1 MQFAFSS
8 SLLPGGEDRLDTA
21 RLKESFDRVA
31 MHGDE
36 VALFFYSDLF
46 LRHPETRDL
55 FPVSMAAQRDHL
67 LQALA
72 RIVGDVDNAER
83 LGSFLQ
89 DLGRDHRKFGTL
101 ADHYEPVGASLLAT
115 LAHFSGPDWTP
126 ELAAD
131 WQAAYGLVAR
141 VMTEA
146 AVEDEKL
153 NPPFWE
159 ATVLSH
165 EMRTL
170 DIAVFRVVTLDN
182 LDFRPGQS
190 VGIECDLRPR
200 VWRFYSIANAPR
212 EDATLEFHV
221 RMVDG
226 GVLSPALARG
236 LSPGSRLRLGP
247 PVGTLTFDPG
257 SARKVLMVAGSTG
270 LAPLKAIAGQIAGL
284 PDPPEVHLFV
294 GAQQAEALYDVADL
308 EKLSTDSPWLSVT
321 SCVSAE
327 PDYPGERGTLPDVV
341 ARSGSWADHDAYV
354 AGPTPMVEAMADR
367 LSSLGVPP
375 GQIHVEDFGWS
386 EPCP

>member
-1 MQFAFSS
+1 
-8 SLLPGGEDRLDTA
+8 LDTA
-21 RLKESFDRVA
+21 RLKESFARVA

-46 LRHPETRDL
+46 LRHPEVRDL

-67 LQALA
+67 LTALA
-72 RIVGDVDNAER
+72 RIVADVDNAEQ
-83 LGSFLQ
+83 LAPLLKA
-89 DLGRDHRKFGTL
+89 LGRDHRKFGAL
-101 ADHYEPVGASLLAT
+101 AGHYEPVGASLLAT
-115 LAHFSGPDWTP
+115 LAHFSGRDWTT

-131 WQAAYGLVAR
+131 WLAAYRLVAKI
-141 VMTEA
+141 MNDA
-146 AVEDEKL
+146 AAEDEKV

-159 ATVLSH
+159 ATVISH
-165 EMRTL
+165 EMRSFDT
-170 DIAVFRVVTLDN
+170 AVFRVVTMDN
-182 LDFRPGQS
+182 FDFRPGQS

-200 VWRFYSIANAPR
+200 VWRFYSIANPPR

-221 RMVDG
+221 RMIDG
-226 GVLSPALARG
+226 GVLSPALARSLG
-236 LSPGSRLRLGP
+236 PGSRLRLGP

-294 GAQQAEALYDVADL
+294 GAQSAEGLYDVADL
-308 EKLSTDSPWLSVT
+308 EKLGADSPWLTIT
-321 SCVSAE
+321 SCVSAD

-375 GQIHVEDFGWS
+375 GQIHIEDFGWS